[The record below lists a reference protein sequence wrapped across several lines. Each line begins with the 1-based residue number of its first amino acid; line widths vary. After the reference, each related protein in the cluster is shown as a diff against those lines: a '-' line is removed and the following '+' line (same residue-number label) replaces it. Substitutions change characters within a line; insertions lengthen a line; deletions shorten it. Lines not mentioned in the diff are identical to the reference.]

1 MSLFEHD
8 DNAIGQTEAISNIY
22 ATVIPSN
29 SIPAR
34 PTNVLFVRFILILR
48 QNGYEKRPPNSDQC
62 FIQSDHH
69 SQRGAQPDVKYTVQQ
84 NLRKFTDK
92 AQLNGTG
99 RLLVSGFTSK
109 YAEIGDLKTSPLPY
123 SNPNYDPTYPN

>member
-34 PTNVLFVRFILILR
+34 PTNVLFVRFILIHRQKFWLR
-48 QNGYEKRPPNSDQC
+48 TDMKNDHQILINVSFRVTITVKEELNRMWNILFNKIWENSQTKPNLMGLDGSLFPVLHQNMPK
-62 FIQSDHH
+62 
-69 SQRGAQPDVKYTVQQ
+69 
-84 NLRKFTDK
+84 
-92 AQLNGTG
+92 
-99 RLLVSGFTSK
+99 LVT
-109 YAEIGDLKTSPLPY
+109 
-123 SNPNYDPTYPN
+123 